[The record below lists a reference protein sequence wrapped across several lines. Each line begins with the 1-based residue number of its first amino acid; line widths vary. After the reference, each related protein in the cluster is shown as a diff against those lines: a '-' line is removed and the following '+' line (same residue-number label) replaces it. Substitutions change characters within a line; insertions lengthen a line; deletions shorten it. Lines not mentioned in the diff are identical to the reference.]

1 MTLAKLIRAV
11 ERQTDFLFVYD
22 PNEIDIQSTVSAK
35 VKNQTVQSVLN
46 SILSAAGIK
55 CIFKENNI
63 ILQRITSAKESKHIM
78 LGTVSDTNGEP
89 IVGANV
95 LEKGTKNGVFTD
107 ADGKFQIE
115 VSKDAVLTISSI
127 GFSQMEVPTYG
138 KEDVRIVLKI
148 DDEVL
153 DDVIVIGYGTAKKR
167 DYIGS
172 VSTLKANDIMKA
184 NPASAES
191 ALQGMATGVQV
202 NSGAGIPGAPQ
213 QVKVRGISSISSQ
226 TDPLWII
233 DGIPVQSSSVGQ
245 SFDGETGQS
254 GPEERNK
261 HMGTFR
267 YWPGK
272 H

>member
-1 MTLAKLIRAV
+1 MAQNKNSITLNAERMTLAQLIRAV

-35 VKNQTVQSVLN
+35 VKNQTVQSVLD

-63 ILQRITSAKESKHIM
+63 ILQRITSAKEAKHIM

-95 LEKGTKNGVFTD
+95 LEKGSKNGVFTD
-107 ADGKFQIE
+107 SDGKFQIE

-148 DDEVL
+148 VYSHDIDPHSY
-153 DDVIVIGYGTAKKR
+153 DV
-167 DYIGS
+167 
-172 VSTLKANDIMKA
+172 
-184 NPASAES
+184 
-191 ALQGMATGVQV
+191 
-202 NSGAGIPGAPQ
+202 
-213 QVKVRGISSISSQ
+213 
-226 TDPLWII
+226 DPLEE
-233 DGIPVQSSSVGQ
+233 GRAFKEQSLFACKQ
-245 SFDGETGQS
+245 AA
-254 GPEERNK
+254 
-261 HMGTFR
+261 
-267 YWPGK
+267 
-272 H
+272 